1 MSNKPLFIDLFA
13 GCGGLS
19 LGLLQAGWEGL
30 FAIERSPDA
39 FSTLQHNL
47 VDSGRFDYS
56 WPAWLPK
63 QAHDIESFLASHSD
77 ELSTLQG
84 TVDLIAGGPPCQG
97 FSPAGKRD
105 PNDPR
110 NRMAERYIEVVTLVK
125 PKFLLIENVRG
136 FNSPFSKADDEYAG
150 VPYSEIVKERLEGL
164 GYCVEYQII
173 KSVVFGVPQL
183 RPRFILIAVRKDLDG
198 SNKPFDLLWSKRAS
212 FLKSKGLPVSKPV
225 TVRQAICDLEITGKS
240 LVPATDGNIKGF
252 SQIDYDAGSVKTS
265 TYTRLMRKGCSAGF
279 TPNCLRL
286 PRHGQEVSSRF
297 EAILRECRKGITLS
311 KEDRERYGIKK
322 HAVTPLD
329 PERASATLTTL
340 PDDILHYSEP
350 RILTVREMARIQSFP
365 DWFAFLGPYTTG
377 GKRRKITCP
386 RYTQVGNAVPPLL
399 AETLGLT
406 LIELA
411 KGSRSLGPD
420 TLYANSKRTTLAGI
434 P

>member
-1 MSNKPLFIDLFA
+1 MSRAPVFIDLFA

-19 LGLLQAGWEGL
+19 LGLLQAGWKGL

-39 FSTLQHNL
+39 FSTLHHNL
-47 VDSGRFDYS
+47 VDSGRFDYE
-56 WPAWLPK
+56 WPSWLPE
-63 QAHDIESFLASHSD
+63 QAHDIEGFLASYSN
-77 ELSTLQG
+77 ELSKLQG
-84 TVDLIAGGPPCQG
+84 VVDLIAGGPPCQG

-136 FNSPFSKADDEYAG
+136 FNSPFGKPGDEYAG
-150 VPYSEIVKERLEGL
+150 VPYSEIVKERLEDV
-164 GYCVEYQII
+164 GYHVEYQII
-173 KSVVFGVPQL
+173 RSVEFGVPQL
-183 RPRFILIAVRKDLDG
+183 RPRFILIAVRRDLRVP
-198 SNKPFDLLWSKRAS
+198 NRAFDLLKEQRAT

-225 TVRQAICDLEITGKS
+225 TVRQAICDLEVAGKS
-240 LVPATDGNIKGF
+240 LVRATDGNVSGF
-252 SQIDYDAGSVKTS
+252 FQIDYDAGSVKTS
-265 TYTRLMRKGCSAGF
+265 TYTRLMRKGCSTGF

-286 PRHGQEVSSRF
+286 ARHGEDVLARF
-297 EAILRECRKGITLS
+297 EAILRECRKGFTLS
-311 KEDRERYGIKK
+311 KEDRDRYGIKK

-329 PERASATLTTL
+329 PERPSATLTTL

-377 GKRRKITCP
+377 GKRRKVTCP

-399 AETLGLT
+399 AEAVGFT
-406 LIELA
+406 LIEVANGVQPNCFDRLLA
-411 KGSRSLGPD
+411 SNESIKI
-420 TLYANSKRTTLAGI
+420 SKI
-434 P
+434 S